1 MPNLEEAI
9 RERAYHLWIADGQP
23 EGKADIYWVNA
34 QHEIL
39 ATSVE
44 SVANTA
50 AAADTVAT
58 KPAGRARVARS
69 GKSKTRA
76 A

>member
-9 RERAYHLWIADGQP
+9 RERAYHLWIADGSP
-23 EGKADIYWVNA
+23 EGRADVHWLTA

-44 SVANTA
+44 SAAVAVDAVA
-50 AAADTVAT
+50 A
-58 KPAGRARVARS
+58 KPGRRARVKA
-69 GKSKTRA
+69 KSRA